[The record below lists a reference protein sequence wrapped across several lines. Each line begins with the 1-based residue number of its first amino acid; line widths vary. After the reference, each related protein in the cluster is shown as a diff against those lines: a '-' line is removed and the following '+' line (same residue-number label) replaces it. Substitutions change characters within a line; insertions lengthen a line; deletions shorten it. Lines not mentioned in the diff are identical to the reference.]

1 MMCGIVGK
9 IYRDPERPVEPEII
23 GRMKSC
29 IVHRGPDDEGT
40 WLARNGGLG
49 FQRLAI
55 IDLASGHQPMLNE
68 QGTLGI
74 VFNGEIYNFP
84 DLRKELLA
92 CGHQFRTRSDT
103 EVILHGYEEWGRDVT
118 TRLRGM
124 FAFAIFDSAKQTLFL
139 ARDRV
144 GKKPLYYA
152 IVERGTPR
160 EAIIFASE
168 LKSLLAEPTF
178 QRRVD
183 LVALAHYLTYQ
194 YVPHPWSIFEDAR
207 KVEPGSWL
215 EWHAGEIRQQR
226 YWNLAYE
233 PKRNVTLDEAV
244 EQGTHLIDEAV
255 KIRLMSEVPLGCFLS
270 GGVDSSTVVAF
281 MRRHISGPLR
291 TFSIGFEEDK
301 FNEAP
306 YARQVAQQF
315 ETQHEEMTV
324 RPDALECVARLAWH
338 FDEPFADSSAIPT
351 YYLAKMTRQ
360 FVTVALNGDGGD
372 ESFAGYV
379 RYRGFPS
386 IRAYERLP
394 YWLRRMMAPPLSLA
408 ARAFSRSAKLE
419 LLNYVNRISLMSPE
433 SRYVQMMVIFRD
445 YQKEELFLKRHREL
459 LSRPEADSEFL
470 TEATMLNGT
479 ATALVDRMMYSD
491 IMLYLPGAL
500 LPKVDRTTMAVSLE
514 GRSPLLDQVVME
526 WAARLPVDIKF
537 PNEQLKFLLKRIAR
551 QFFTEE
557 FLNRPKQGFGVPI
570 GQWFRTTLRGLLEDF
585 LLSERARNR
594 GFFEPSYVRFIVD
607 QHMRGQQNHSHRLWT
622 LLMFEAW
629 ARTFLDRSDPLA
641 GPLW

>member
-1 MMCGIVGK
+1 MCGIVGK
-9 IYRDPERPVEPEII
+9 IYLSAERPVEPEII
-23 GRMKSC
+23 EAMKQC
-29 IVHRGPDDEGT
+29 IVHRGPDDHGT
-40 WLARNGGLG
+40 YIKRNVGLG
-49 FQRLAI
+49 FQRLSI
-55 IDLASGHQPMLNE
+55 IDLATGHQPMVNE
-68 QGTLGI
+68 DGTVAI
-74 VFNGEIYNFP
+74 VFNGEIYNFLE
-84 DLRKELLA
+84 LRSQLEA
-92 CGHQFRTRSDT
+92 CGHKFRTRSDT

-124 FAFAIFDSAKQTLFL
+124 FAFAIFDTKTQTLFL

-168 LKSLLAEPTF
+168 LKCLLAEPSF
-178 QRRVD
+178 PRRVD
-183 LVALAHYLTYQ
+183 LVALSHYLTYQ

-207 KVEPGSWL
+207 KVEPGCWV
-215 EWHAGEIRQQR
+215 EWRNGRVRQER
-226 YWNLAYE
+226 YWILQYE
-233 PKRNVTLDEAV
+233 PKKQVTLEKAIDE
-244 EQGTHLIDEAV
+244 GTQLIDEAV

-281 MRRHISGPLR
+281 MRRHVSGRLR
-291 TFSIGFEEDK
+291 TFSIGFEEEK
-301 FNEAP
+301 FNELP

-315 ETQHEEMTV
+315 ETDHEEMIV

-360 FVTVALNGDGGD
+360 HVTVALNGDGGD

-379 RYRGFPS
+379 RYLGFPQ
-386 IRAYERLP
+386 IVAYERIPRLVRQA
-394 YWLRRMMAPPLSLA
+394 LAKPLA
-408 ARAFSRSAKLE
+408 VATRVFSSSAKLE
-419 LLNYVNRISLMSPE
+419 LWHYVNRVSLMPFE

-445 YQKEELFLKRHREL
+445 YQKQELFLKRHRDVL
-459 LSRPEADSEFL
+459 HGPIADSEFL
-470 TEATMLNGT
+470 TEGTMLNGT
-479 ATALVDRMMYSD
+479 AAEPIDRMMFAD
-491 IMLYLPGAL
+491 VMLYLPGAL
-500 LPKVDRTTMAVSLE
+500 LPKVDRTTMGVSLE
-514 GRSPLLDQVVME
+514 GRSPFLDHVLME
-526 WAARLPVDIKF
+526 WAARLPAEIKF
-537 PNEQLKFLLKRIAR
+537 PNGQLKFLLKQIAGR
-551 QFFTEE
+551 FFSDE

-570 GQWFRTTLRGLLEDF
+570 GLWFRTTLRDLLEDF
-585 LLSERARNR
+585 LLSARARNR
-594 GFFEPSYVRFIVD
+594 GYFEPAYVERIVK
-607 QHMRGQQNHSHRLWT
+607 QHLSGAQNHAHRLWT